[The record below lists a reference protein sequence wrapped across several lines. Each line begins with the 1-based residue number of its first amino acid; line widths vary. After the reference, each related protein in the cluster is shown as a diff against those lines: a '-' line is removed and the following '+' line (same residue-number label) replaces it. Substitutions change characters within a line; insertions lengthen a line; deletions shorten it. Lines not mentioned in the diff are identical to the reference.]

1 MPVRSTSSP
10 VLRWPDAE
18 TVLAA
23 ARAWADEQ
31 AERKRGLVRLGVF
44 GSYARGDAGVGSDLD
59 LVAVVTRTDRPRHR
73 RLVDWPY
80 EELPVP
86 TELVVYEA
94 REWDE
99 LMAQEGR
106 WPETLRREVVWL
118 FDRSE
123 GVDATQPRGD

>member
-1 MPVRSTSSP
+1 MPVRSTSSS
-10 VLRWPDAE
+10 VLRWPDTD

-23 ARAWADEQ
+23 ARRWVEEQ
-31 AERKRGLVRLGVF
+31 AERKPELLKVGIF
-44 GSYARGDAGVGSDLD
+44 GSYARGEAGVGSDLD
-59 LVAVVTRTDRPRHR
+59 LVAVVSHANRPRHQ

-94 REWDE
+94 GEWDE

-106 WPETLRREVVWL
+106 WAETLRREVVWL
-118 FDRSE
+118 LDRSE
-123 GVDATQPRGD
+123 EAGGSQHRGT